1 MNFMKSRT
9 ISLAILTAVFLVGL
23 SFCVPAKNTSLGV
36 SVAEA
41 SGAEAAAPKKEA
53 LPIIVGA
60 PAAAYVPWKALF
72 AALAI
77 IGTALCTALAQM
89 KIGGAGAGA
98 IAERPE
104 TAAMFIV
111 LVAIPETIVILGFVV
126 AAMLIM
132 F

>member
-1 MNFMKSRT
+1 MTFKKYLT
-9 ISLAILTAVFLVGL
+9 LAGVVVGAVVLTGVGSFLPGKK
-23 SFCVPAKNTSLGV
+23 ATLGV
-36 SVAEA
+36 AVAEA
-41 SGAEAAAPKKEA
+41 AEDAHAEEAKVAAIPE
-53 LPIIVGA
+53 GA
-60 PAAAYVPWKALF
+60 PSTAYVPWKGLF

-77 IGTALCTALAQM
+77 VGTAFCTALAQM

-104 TAAMFIV
+104 TAGIFIA
-111 LVAIPETIVILGFVV
+111 LVAIPETIVILGFVI

>member
-1 MNFMKSRT
+1 MNLKGFFKKAVVAVLTLFMVG
-9 ISLAILTAVFLVGL
+9 AVTLPV
-23 SFCVPAKNTSLGV
+23 V
-36 SVAEA
+36 SIAEA
-41 SGAEAAAPKKEA
+41 NEAAAEA
-53 LPIIVGA
+53 TAKPATGGEWKPVAAAVAIVGTA
-60 PAAAYVPWKALF
+60 F
-72 AALAI
+72 A
-77 IGTALCTALAQM
+77 TAMAQM
-89 KIGGAGAGA
+89 RIGGAGAGA